1 MVNYDLHKL
10 GWHSF
15 QQLSQTI
22 FREIIGQTIET
33 FLDSNDG
40 GRDGAY
46 TGIWQGDF
54 NGEYAGNFVF
64 QSKFTSI
71 PGSRITISQLE
82 SDIAKSKRL
91 VEQGLCDCYV
101 LITNAGITGRS
112 NETIKSAFHAI
123 GIKHVMI
130 FGYTWICQQITENK
144 RLRNMVPRL
153 YGLGD
158 LSEILDERAFEQAAA
173 LLSSIKDELAKVVVT
188 KTYNKALGAL
198 NEHGFVLLIGE
209 AASGKTTIA
218 SLLAMTAL
226 DNWQART
233 LKLVGAAS
241 VINHWNPNDS
251 PRFLWVD
258 DAFGTTQFEP
268 ELTRAWNQI
277 MPQLK
282 TMLKQGTKIVM
293 TSRDYI
299 YTRARGDLKESAFPL
314 FKESQVVIDLRT
326 LDEKEKQQI
335 LYNHL
340 KLGTQSKHFIKAI
353 KEFLPGI
360 AANSRFV
367 PETARRLADP
377 VFTKDL
383 YLQTHYIA
391 KFVEGQ
397 QRFLTELIL
406 EMDYDNKGALAL
418 IYMRNNKLE
427 SPIELQP
434 NELNVL
440 DRLNTNEGGC
450 IQALAALKGSLIQY
464 VVEEDR
470 GFWKYKHPTIE
481 DAFAAFLIENPEYL
495 NIYLD
500 GANIEKIITQVTC
513 GEVGIEKAIVV
524 PKSLF
529 PLIAIKLNAF
539 IATSDTNDAW
549 RSQYRATYR
558 KMDFLAFRCSK
569 DFLRMYTSENPIIF
583 QQISNPSIYLDSSS
597 EISLAFK
604 LQEYGLLPESVRL
617 IIKEAAFGF
626 ALSGRDL
633 AAVTSTRI
641 RKILTGEE
649 YEDIKA
655 KVLSELIP
663 KLAEVRNNEQNSVRD
678 NESAAEELSSFIE
691 SLDELKK
698 VYPGD
703 KTVTDSIAEQL
714 KLLKEWI
721 EDKDQD
727 YTSTPQRQ
735 MEKIESID
743 EYKQTRSI
751 FDDID
756 D

>member
-33 FLDSNDG
+33 FLDTNDG

-46 TGIWQGDF
+46 TGIWQGYF
-54 NGEYAGNFVF
+54 NGELAGHFVF
-64 QSKFTSI
+64 QSKFTSN
-71 PGSRITISQLE
+71 PGSNLTVSQLE

-91 VEQGLCDCYV
+91 FEQGLCDCYI
-101 LITNAGITGRS
+101 LITNAGLTGRS
-112 NETIKSAFHAI
+112 NEAIKREFQAI
-123 GIKHVMI
+123 GIKHVMKY
-130 FGYTWICQQITENK
+130 GYTWICQVVTENK

-158 LSEILDERAFEQAAA
+158 LSEILDERAFEQASA
-173 LLSSIKDELAKVVVT
+173 LLSSIKDELSKVVVT
-188 KTYNKALGAL
+188 KTYNKALEAL

-209 AASGKTTIA
+209 AAAGKTTIA
-218 SLLAMTAL
+218 SMLAMTAL

-233 LKLVGAAS
+233 LKLVGASS
-241 VINHWNPNDS
+241 VIKHWNPNDS
-251 PRFLWVD
+251 SRFFWVD

-268 ELTRAWNQI
+268 ELTREWNHI

-293 TSRDYI
+293 TSRGYI
-299 YTRARGDLKESAFPL
+299 YTRARSDLKEGAFPL
-314 FKESQVVIDLRT
+314 FRESQVVIDLRT
-326 LDEKEKQQI
+326 MDEKEKQQI

-340 KLGTQSKHFIKAI
+340 KLGTQSKPFIKAI

-360 AANSRFV
+360 AANPRFV

-377 VFTKDL
+377 LFTKDL

-391 KFVEGQ
+391 KFVESQ
-397 QRFLTELIL
+397 QQFLTELIL

-418 IYMRNNKLE
+418 IYMRNNRLE

-440 DRLNTNEGGC
+440 DRLKTNEGGC
-450 IQALAALKGSLIQY
+450 IEALTALNGSLIQY
-464 VVEEDR
+464 VIEEDS

-495 NIYLD
+495 NIYIE
-500 GANIEKIITQVTC
+500 GASIEKIITQVTC

-529 PLIAIKLNAF
+529 PLIVIKLNAF
-539 IATSDTNDAW
+539 IASSDINDAW

-569 DFLRMYTSENPIIF
+569 DFLRIYTSENPIVF
-583 QQISNPSIYLDSSS
+583 EQISKPFIYLDSSS
-597 EISLAFK
+597 EISLAFR
-604 LQEYGLLPESVRL
+604 LQQYGLLPEPVRL
-617 IIKEAAFGF
+617 KIKETAFEF
-626 ALSGRDL
+626 ALSAYYRHVDPPFL
-633 AAVTSTRI
+633 RWRPTC
-641 RKILTGEE
+641 
-649 YEDIKA
+649 
-655 KVLSELIP
+655 
-663 KLAEVRNNEQNSVRD
+663 
-678 NESAAEELSSFIE
+678 
-691 SLDELKK
+691 
-698 VYPGD
+698 
-703 KTVTDSIAEQL
+703 
-714 KLLKEWI
+714 
-721 EDKDQD
+721 
-727 YTSTPQRQ
+727 
-735 MEKIESID
+735 
-743 EYKQTRSI
+743 
-751 FDDID
+751 
-756 D
+756 

>member
-46 TGIWQGDF
+46 TGSWQGDF

-82 SDIAKSKRL
+82 SDIEKSKRL
-91 VEQGLCDCYV
+91 VEEGLCDCYV

-112 NETIKSAFHAI
+112 NEAIKSAFHAI

-130 FGYTWICQQITENK
+130 FGYTWICQQVTENK

-188 KTYNKALGAL
+188 KTYNKALEAL

-209 AASGKTTIA
+209 AAAGKTTIA

-340 KLGTQSKHFIKAI
+340 KLGTQSKPFIKAI

-360 AANSRFV
+360 AANPRFV
-367 PETARRLADP
+367 PETARRIADP

-397 QRFLTELIL
+397 QQFLTELIL

-427 SPIELQP
+427 SPIKLQP
-434 NELNVL
+434 NELNIL
-440 DRLNTNEGGC
+440 DRLKTNEGGC

-464 VVEEDR
+464 VIEEDR

-500 GANIEKIITQVTC
+500 GASIEKIITQVTC
-513 GEVGIEKAIVV
+513 GEVGIEKAVVV

-529 PLIAIKLNAF
+529 PLIAIKLNEF
-539 IATSDTNDAW
+539 IASSDTNDVW

-583 QQISNPSIYLDSSS
+583 QQVTNPIIYLDSSS
-597 EISLAFK
+597 EISLAFR
-604 LQEYGLLPESVRL
+604 LQEYGLLPEAARL
-617 IIKEAAFGF
+617 KIKEVAFEF
-626 ALSGRDL
+626 ALSGQDL

-663 KLAEVRNNEQNSVRD
+663 KLGEVRNNEQKSVGE
-678 NESAAEELSSFIE
+678 NESAAEDLSTFKE

-698 VYPGD
+698 VYLGD
-703 KTVTDSIAEQL
+703 ITVENSIDEQL

-735 MEKIESID
+735 MEKIESIY
-743 EYKQTRSI
+743 EYIQTRSI